1 MSTDI
6 KLSKAQ
12 ISKIIQLGGFTGF
25 WLGKLGKKV
34 ITDLSIPFAKN
45 SLPGLVS
52 NIASGVASNAI
63 NKFERRTTLKGAVR
77 AGKVLTLFILNE
89 DMDCTINIVKLL
101 DNSVVLINGVTKA
114 VKHKIKK
121 NRKVDLLLLR

>member
-1 MSTDI
+1 MPLPT
-6 KLSKAQ
+6 
-12 ISKIIQLGGFTGF
+12 GGR
-25 WLGKLGKKV
+25 LGKLGKQV
-34 ITDLSIPFAKN
+34 ITDLFIPFAKN

-52 NIASGVASNAI
+52 NIASGVASNTI
-63 NKFERRTTLKGAVR
+63 NKFERRTTLKGVVR

-121 NRKVDLLLLR
+121 TRKVDLLLFR